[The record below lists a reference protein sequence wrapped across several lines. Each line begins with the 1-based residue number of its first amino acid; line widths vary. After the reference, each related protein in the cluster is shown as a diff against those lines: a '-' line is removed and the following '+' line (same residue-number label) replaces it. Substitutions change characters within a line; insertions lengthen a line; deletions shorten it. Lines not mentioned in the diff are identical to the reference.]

1 MKHIISLLTLLV
13 ACGLSSNLFA
23 EGKNNSD
30 IPLNYSYSAASKMIL
45 PVNYGAGT
53 CHLITDPL
61 DITIHPPFADTA
73 HYNESITIQVL
84 YNKSGYYTSQLG
96 KNNITDGYRINKQL
110 ALPSQNTIRY
120 TDSSKEE
127 LPFMPYIKAFGGKVY
142 SAKSYEIQNFS
153 PVRITQ
159 STVGTAVIFTMTF
172 DLIPS
177 QVGDQAGKKY
187 SDITFTLPSRDIL
200 YLQIRYNTTVRGGL
214 ADGFSGGYAL
224 RWVRHDRKLN
234 YLKFSKVED
243 DNWDWN
249 ISDINA
255 IKSDQTYIKLDP
267 SKYYTVDGQQL
278 TGESPLRSLYP
289 QMSLGIYSSV
299 VSRDS
304 QNLSIDAIDA
314 FQDYFRFSTK
324 NILNP
329 SVGCTQQGS
338 GDYSCDSIQVGEG
351 PLDKPGNKF
360 FFPKTGDQ
368 QLEDRIRIAAIFP
381 RNILRGTLNPYFIPS
396 FSSTSK
402 AWFDSPEYDNY
413 KGSFTL
419 KEIVSK
425 MDYIGDTDLTE
436 KYGRFNLVNTEALD
450 IYVGEPVW
458 SSQPNLSTWRSFGIY
473 GEPMIFR
480 PAKYKD
486 NKGNVNIISPK
497 DLRDACY

>member
-96 KNNITDGYRINKQL
+96 KNNIIDGRINTQL
-110 ALPSQNTIRY
+110 ASPSQNSIRY
-120 TDSSKEE
+120 TDSSKVEE

-159 STVGTAVIFTMTF
+159 STLGTAVIFTMTF

-200 YLQIRYNTTVRGGL
+200 YLQIRYNTTVRGGF
-214 ADGFSGGYAL
+214 ADGLSGGYAV
-224 RWVRHDRKLN
+224 RWVREDVNNKRVN
-234 YLKFSKVED
+234 YLTLS
-243 DNWDWN
+243 DNRDWNWTN
-249 ISDINA
+249 ISDING
-255 IKSDQTYIKLDP
+255 IKSDQTYIKVDP
-267 SKYYTVDGQQL
+267 SKDYTINRQTLNV
-278 TGESPLRSLYP
+278 TVPYP
-289 QMSLGIYSSV
+289 PQVSLGIYSSV

-304 QNLSIDAIDA
+304 KNLSIDDIDA
-314 FQDYFRFSTK
+314 FQDYFRFSKK
-324 NILNP
+324 NILGP
-329 SVGCTQQGS
+329 GGCTRQGN
-338 GDYSCDSIQVGEG
+338 GDLACDGFIVDVGALQLNNSKFNL
-351 PLDKPGNKF
+351 PVTGN
-360 FFPKTGDQ
+360 Q
-368 QLEDRIRIAAIFP
+368 QLDRRSTIAALLP
-381 RNILRGTLNPYFIPS
+381 SNILRGTLNPSFLPS

-425 MDYIGDTDLTE
+425 MDYIDDTDNTII
-436 KYGRFNLVNTEALD
+436 YGRFNLVNTEALD
-450 IYVGEPVW
+450 IYVGEPNW
-458 SSQPNLSTWRSFGIY
+458 SNQTNLSTWRSFGIY

-486 NKGNVNIISPK
+486 SKGNVNIISPK

>member
-110 ALPSQNTIRY
+110 ALPSQNSIRY

-142 SAKSYEIQNFS
+142 SAQSYEIQNFS

-159 STVGTAVIFTMTF
+159 STLGNAVIFTMTF

-177 QVGDQAGKKY
+177 QVGNQAGKKY

-200 YLQIRYNTTVRGGL
+200 YLQIRYNTTVRSGL
-214 ADGFSGGYAL
+214 AHGFSGGYAV
-224 RWVRHDRKLN
+224 RWVRKDIRNERVN
-234 YLKFSKVED
+234 YLTLSD
-243 DNWDWN
+243 DGDWYWTN
-249 ISDINA
+249 ISDING
-255 IKSDQTYIKLDP
+255 IKSDQTYIKVDP
-267 SKYYTVDGQQL
+267 SKDYTL
-278 TGESPLRSLYP
+278 TRQTVTGTEAKYP
-289 QMSLGIYSSV
+289 PQVSLGIYSSV
-299 VSRDS
+299 VDRDS
-304 QNLSIDAIDA
+304 NNLSIDTIDA
-314 FQDYFRFSTK
+314 FQDYFRFSKK
-324 NILNP
+324 NILG
-329 SVGCTQQGS
+329 SCTEQKNGN
-338 GDYSCDSIQVGEG
+338 
-351 PLDKPGNKF
+351 LDCNGFHLEESALQLGNSTF
-360 FFPKTGDQ
+360 NFPKTGNQ
-368 QLEDRIRIAAIFP
+368 QLNRQSTIAALLP
-381 RNILRGTLNPYFIPS
+381 SNILRGTLNPYFLPS

-450 IYVGEPVW
+450 IYVGEPNW
-458 SSQPNLSTWRSFGIY
+458 SSQTNLSTWRSFGIY